1 MLMMIVFW
9 AVAIAGGIAL
19 FRVLARGNRNGAA
32 IPTNSAMEILKQRYA
47 KGEISQ
53 EEFVKMKQDLI

>member
-1 MLMMIVFW
+1 MLMMIIFW

>member
-1 MLMMIVFW
+1 MLMMIIFW

-53 EEFVKMKQDLI
+53 EEFVKMKQDLL